1 MNDETPQFEDSLF
14 VTRDGARRTE
24 AEIAENSPAN
34 TPIVTVRAFDK
45 DIGENARVEYLLE
58 DSQGGLFSVGRID
71 GVLRLSRSVLCCCF
85 TFFTGFQQPVNRS

>member
-1 MNDETPQFEDSLF
+1 MNDETPEFED
-14 VTRDGARRTE
+14 TDGDGDGNMSRKY

-45 DIGENARVEYLLE
+45 DVGENARVEYLLD

-71 GVLRLSRSVLCCCF
+71 GVLRLSRYVSKV
-85 TFFTGFQQPVNRS
+85 VV